1 MDKDKTLVS
10 IIVPV
15 YNAELY
21 LEECINS
28 ILEQT
33 YKNLEIILIDD
44 GSTDNSFEIMKQ
56 YSENDSRVQS
66 FSISNSGPGKC
77 RNVGLDIF
85 TGDFVMFVDSDD
97 RICRDLVEIL
107 LENLGSS
114 SEIAMCKFS
123 KDIKKIAKGTKKVE
137 NQTSIFVDSIKSI
150 YLPGFPSSGPVAK
163 LYGKEIFSE
172 LRFPDISM
180 YEDAAI
186 SLQVLSIADK
196 VSFVDYYGYYYRFNS
211 ESITNKR
218 VSERNLFIF
227 EKTKIMLEFTNE
239 NHPEALD
246 IVKTICLNDNDY
258 VMMECTRSNT
268 EIARILFE
276 RLLEQNRDLSKNL
289 EMRKLVYTNRLLLKI
304 ALKIMSKIYYNDF
317 VRNIF
322 KKVLGVNNG

>member
-66 FSISNSGPGKC
+66 LSISNSGPGKC

-85 TGDFVMFVDSDD
+85 SGDFVMFVDSDD

-107 LENLGSS
+107 LEHLESS

-123 KDIKKIAKGTKKVE
+123 KEIQKIAKGTKKVE

-150 YLPGFPSSGPVAK
+150 YLPGF
-163 LYGKEIFSE
+163 IFRTS
-172 LRFPDISM
+172 
-180 YEDAAI
+180 
-186 SLQVLSIADK
+186 
-196 VSFVDYYGYYYRFNS
+196 
-211 ESITNKR
+211 
-218 VSERNLFIF
+218 
-227 EKTKIMLEFTNE
+227 
-239 NHPEALD
+239 
-246 IVKTICLNDNDY
+246 C
-258 VMMECTRSNT
+258 
-268 EIARILFE
+268 
-276 RLLEQNRDLSKNL
+276 
-289 EMRKLVYTNRLLLKI
+289 
-304 ALKIMSKIYYNDF
+304 
-317 VRNIF
+317 
-322 KKVLGVNNG
+322 

>member
-1 MDKDKTLVS
+1 MDKDKTFVS

-85 TGDFVMFVDSDD
+85 SGDFVMFVDSDD

-150 YLPGFPSSGPVAK
+150 YSPGFPSSGPVAK
-163 LYGKEIFSE
+163 LYGN
-172 LRFPDISM
+172 LR
-180 YEDAAI
+180 
-186 SLQVLSIADK
+186 
-196 VSFVDYYGYYYRFNS
+196 
-211 ESITNKR
+211 
-218 VSERNLFIF
+218 
-227 EKTKIMLEFTNE
+227 
-239 NHPEALD
+239 
-246 IVKTICLNDNDY
+246 
-258 VMMECTRSNT
+258 
-268 EIARILFE
+268 
-276 RLLEQNRDLSKNL
+276 KN
-289 EMRKLVYTNRLLLKI
+289 
-304 ALKIMSKIYYNDF
+304 F
-317 VRNIF
+317 
-322 KKVLGVNNG
+322 

>member
-66 FSISNSGPGKC
+66 LSISNSGPGKC

-85 TGDFVMFVDSDD
+85 SGDFVMFVDSDD
-97 RICRDLVEIL
+97 MLYNDMVEIL
-107 LENLGSS
+107 IKKVNTASD
-114 SEIAMCKFS
+114 IAMCKFS
-123 KDIKKIAKGTKKVE
+123 KDIKTFGTGDKSLV
-137 NQTSIFVDSIKSI
+137 NQTESFIDSVKQMNS
-150 YLPGFPSSGPVAK
+150 PGFASAGPYSK
-163 LYGKEIFSE
+163 LYGKNIFSK
-172 LRFPDISM
+172 LRFPDIPM
-180 YEDAAI
+180 YEDSAI
-186 SLQVLSIADK
+186 SLQILSNAKEVVFINY
-196 VSFVDYYGYYYRFNS
+196 VGYYYRFNP
-211 ESITNKR
+211 ESITNKK
-218 VSERNLFIF
+218 VSEKNFSILDKTDIVLDFIQQ
-227 EKTKIMLEFTNE
+227 E
-239 NHPEALD
+239 HPEALALAY
-246 IVKTICLNDNDY
+246 TICLNDNDY

-268 EIARILFE
+268 EIARTLFE

-289 EMRKLVYTNRLLLKI
+289 GMRKLIYTNRLLLKI

>member
-66 FSISNSGPGKC
+66 LSISNSGPGKC

-85 TGDFVMFVDSDD
+85 SGDFVMFVDSDD
-97 RICRDLVEIL
+97 MLYNDMVEIL
-107 LENLGSS
+107 IKKVNTASD
-114 SEIAMCKFS
+114 IAMCKFS
-123 KDIKKIAKGTKKVE
+123 KDIKTFGTGDKSLV
-137 NQTSIFVDSIKSI
+137 NQTESFIDSVKQMNS
-150 YLPGFPSSGPVAK
+150 PGFASAGPYSK
-163 LYGKEIFSE
+163 LYGKNIFSK
-172 LRFPDISM
+172 LRFPDIPM
-180 YEDAAI
+180 YEDSAI
-186 SLQVLSIADK
+186 SLQILSNAKEVVFI
-196 VSFVDYYGYYYRFNS
+196 DYVGYYYRFNP
-211 ESITNKR
+211 ESITNKK
-218 VSERNLFIF
+218 VSEKNFSILDKTDIVLDFIQQ
-227 EKTKIMLEFTNE
+227 E
-239 NHPEALD
+239 HPEALALAY
-246 IVKTICLNDNDY
+246 TICLNDNDY

-268 EIARILFE
+268 EIARTLFE

-289 EMRKLVYTNRLLLKI
+289 GMRKLIYTNRLLLKI